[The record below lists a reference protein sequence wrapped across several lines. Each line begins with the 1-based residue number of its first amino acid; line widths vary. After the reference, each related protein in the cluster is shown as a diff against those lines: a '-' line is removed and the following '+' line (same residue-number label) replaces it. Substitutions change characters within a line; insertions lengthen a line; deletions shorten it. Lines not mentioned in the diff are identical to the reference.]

1 MKTTT
6 LLDFK
11 YLNKAGAGYFKHLT
25 YATYYNILA
34 LGILVTGIIH
44 SFIPWLFPF
53 TPYNL
58 AKRIVDGTERNF
70 KKDN

>member
-11 YLNKAGAGYFKHLT
+11 HLNKAGTGYFKHLA

>member
-11 YLNKAGAGYFKHLT
+11 HLKKAGAGYFKHLA